1 MTKADIVEKV
11 SEKTGFTKVET
22 DYIFNA
28 ILDTIKDSL
37 KNGNRIELRGF
48 GNFTVKHLPGKDA
61 RNPKTNEKIRVKE
74 RYMPKFKVSKLL
86 IDSVNKSQLRGFKED

>member
-22 DYIFNA
+22 DYILNT
-28 ILDTIKDSL
+28 ILDTVKNSL
-37 KNGNRIELRGF
+37 ENGERIEIRGF
-48 GNFTVKHLPGKDA
+48 GNFTVKHLPGKEA
-61 RNPKTNEKIRVKE
+61 RNPKTNEKVWVKE

-86 IDSVNKSQLRGFKED
+86 IDSVNKSQLRGF